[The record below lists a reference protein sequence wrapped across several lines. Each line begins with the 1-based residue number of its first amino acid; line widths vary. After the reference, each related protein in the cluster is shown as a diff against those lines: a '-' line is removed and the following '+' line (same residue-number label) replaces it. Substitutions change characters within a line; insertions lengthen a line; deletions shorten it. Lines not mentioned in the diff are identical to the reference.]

1 MTGFNKVFLDTV
13 IFIYLLENNE
23 YFGERVAS
31 FIEYCT
37 TNGISLTTSV
47 ITHKEFCIK
56 PYKLGKN
63 ELITAFEK
71 LCTDLDI
78 NLQDITLPVADTAAR
93 LRSKYQGLRG
103 MDALQISAA
112 IHSECDKFMTND
124 RRLKPVNEIGV
135 MLIKDWSHS

>member
-23 YFGERVAS
+23 YFGERIAS
-31 FIEYCT
+31 FIEYCK

-56 PYKLGKN
+56 PYKLGQN

-78 NLQDITLPVADTAAR
+78 SLQDITLPVADTAAR
-93 LRSKYQGLRG
+93 LRCLVSRTKGYGCL
-103 MDALQISAA
+103 
-112 IHSECDKFMTND
+112 TNFS
-124 RRLKPVNEIGV
+124 RY
-135 MLIKDWSHS
+135 SF